1 MLTHGLGYVMVVKV
15 NQLRPTFTHGLG
27 LCTDPFYWAW
37 LPLAKV
43 PFSDD
48 IAFLVVPKLKDNDF
62 VQSLVEE
69 LRAVFKVSLL
79 IM

>member
-1 MLTHGLGYVMVVKV
+1 MWEPKNKAMSY
-15 NQLRPTFTHGLG
+15 P
-27 LCTDPFYWAW
+27 CTDPFYWAW

-48 IAFLVVPKLKDNDF
+48 IAFLVLEKLKDDDF

-69 LRAVFKVSLL
+69 LRTVFKVSHMISDQSHALNQV
-79 IM
+79 M